1 MNVVTAL
8 GGIGAAFGL
17 ASSAGLNAYIP
28 LLIVALAARFPLD
41 GPWLQ
46 LASPYDVLGSWWAIG
61 LITILLLIEMTVD
74 KIPAVDTANDLIQT
88 FVRPAAG
95 ALVFAANADVI
106 TDISPILA
114 LGAGLVLAGGVH
126 ATKATVRPAV
136 TAGTAGTGN
145 WFVSLLEDLVAVL
158 ISILSLLVPIVM
170 SLLLIFLFATIIAWV
185 IRRRRRRSVS
195 HRSSLRRKSL

>member
-28 LLIVALAARFPLD
+28 LLIVALAARFPLEE
-41 GPWLQ
+41 PLLQ
-46 LASPYDVLGSWWAIG
+46 LAAPYDLVSSWWSIG
-61 LITILLLIEMTVD
+61 LITVLLLVEMTVD
-74 KIPAVDTANDLIQT
+74 KIPAVDTVNDVIQT
-88 FVRPAAG
+88 AIRPAAG
-95 ALVFAANADVI
+95 ALLFAANAEVV
-106 TDISPILA
+106 TEISPVLA
-114 LGAGLVLAGGVH
+114 LAAGLVLAGGVH

-158 ISILSLLVPIVM
+158 ISVLSVLIPIVV
-170 SLLLIFLFATIIAWV
+170 SLLLIILFATIIAWF
-185 IRRRRRRSVS
+185 IRRRRRRLVS
-195 HRSSLRRKSL
+195 HRSS